1 MKLLTKALRKKLPRL
16 GVTNADKG
24 DEAIVH
30 IKFFLPD
37 SPPWKWFVLEG
48 EPVEYDHKEELDG
61 IDDELKEK
69 DFEFFGLVTGLKVE
83 YGYFTLKE
91 LKKVRGPQGLPI
103 ERDRHWEPKTLG
115 EVKRENN
122 LS

>member
-1 MKLLTKALRKKLPRL
+1 MKLLTKALRKKLPPFSAR
-16 GVTNADKG
+16 GREG

-30 IKFFLPD
+30 TKFFLD
-37 SPPWKWFVLEG
+37 QWTWYVLEG
-48 EPVEYDHKEELDG
+48 EPVLYDNGEEQ
-61 IDDELKEK
+61 
-69 DFEFFGLVTGLKVE
+69 DFEFFGLVDGLKLKF
-83 YGYFTLKE
+83 GYFTLKE
-91 LKKVRGPQGLPI
+91 LKRIRGKQGLPI

>member
-1 MKLLTKALRKKLPRL
+1 MKLLTKALRKKLPPL
-16 GVTNADKG
+16 HSQSDKG
-24 DEAIVH
+24 FDKLIVH
-30 IKFFLPD
+30 IKFFTPD
-37 SPPWKWFVLEG
+37 AQWTWYVLEG
-48 EPVEYDHKEELDG
+48 EPVLYDNGEEQ
-61 IDDELKEK
+61 
-69 DFEFFGLVTGLKVE
+69 DFEFFGLVNGQALE
-83 YGYFTLKE
+83 FGYFTLKE